1 MISTTLTPQ
10 RYLNLAEQRTEA
22 ARQES
27 VESAAEVDDL
37 DNLNTPEMIM
47 LSAVSGEDAQD
58 RSDRKILMPWVKF
71 LWESYCQCL
80 ELLRTNIRV
89 ERLYHDIAQQAF
101 RFCLKYQRKTEFR
114 KLCDKLRNHLDLVQ
128 KQTPSQMSIN
138 LNNADTQQMNL
149 DTRLVQLDAAIHM
162 ELWQE
167 AYKAVEDIHGL
178 MSLSK
183 KVFQP
188 KMMANYYQKLA
199 LVFWKSCNF
208 LFHAAAVFKHF
219 QLTREMKKNISAEEL
234 AKMASRVLAACL
246 CVPLPSQHPEFDRF
260 IETDRSPAEKM
271 ARLAVLL
278 ALNQPPTRLTLL
290 KDCVRFGVVAGA
302 SQELRDLYNWL
313 EVDFH
318 PLSVCRKVDER
329 LKMIE
334 EQEDFAA
341 IKQYTEPFRD
351 MTLIR
356 LLKQVAQVYQSVS
369 MDRLIALSV
378 FSDRHHM
385 ERLIVECARNN
396 DMQVRIDH
404 RTGSVHFGTDLSE
417 AQRTDLPEGPHI
429 QSMPSEQVRTQLIN
443 MFNVLNKSLDT
454 INPDRLQIETA
465 ELKTKITEAYHQSKV
480 RDHQRLLA
488 RHKIIEERK
497 EWLEKYNNA
506 QQEAAI
512 ESKRKE
518 IERQKA
524 EEAKRLQIEREER
537 EKQRKENEIRD
548 IQAKHTR
555 DKIAQLANT
564 EIGKKVLEGMP
575 AEEIAKMDADEI
587 MAKQVEELEKE
598 KKELQVRLKA
608 QEKKVDHLERAK
620 RLEEIPLLKLQFE
633 EFKEDAKVVWEEQE
647 KDRIEEEKK
656 ERASDIENRDRM
668 VRMRDDKDK
677 YLESLL
683 KERKN
688 VFEKKITEFNV
699 LVDEERKI
707 RLERRKDER
716 QEERRRKWM
725 REREEEEQR
734 RRDEL
739 ALKEREE
746 REAREALE
754 KQREKEEYEKKKAE
768 LEEIERKKREKEREI
783 EERLERERK
792 ERNDKD
798 RDDREGSD
806 RGPWRAGGPRRDD
819 DGPRSSGGA

>member
-1 MISTTLTPQ
+1 
-10 RYLNLAEQRTEA
+10 
-22 ARQES
+22 
-27 VESAAEVDDL
+27 
-37 DNLNTPEMIM
+37 
-47 LSAVSGEDAQD
+47 
-58 RSDRKILMPWVKF
+58 
-71 LWESYCQCL
+71 
-80 ELLRTNIRV
+80 
-89 ERLYHDIAQQAF
+89 
-101 RFCLKYQRKTEFR
+101 
-114 KLCDKLRNHLDLVQ
+114 
-128 KQTPSQMSIN
+128 
-138 LNNADTQQMNL
+138 
-149 DTRLVQLDAAIHM
+149 M

-183 KVFQP
+183 KTFQP

-199 LVFWKSCNF
+199 LVFWKSGNH

-219 QLTREMKKNISAEEL
+219 QLTREMKKNISGEEL
-234 AKMASRVLAACL
+234 GKMANRVVAACL

-271 ARLAVLL
+271 SRLAVLL
-278 ALNQPPTRLTLL
+278 ALAQPPTRTSLL
-290 KDCVRFGVVAGA
+290 KDCNRFGVVANSG
-302 SQELRDLYNWL
+302 QQMRDLYNWL

-318 PLSVCRKVDER
+318 PLQLCEKVDAS
-329 LKMIE
+329 LIAL
-334 EQEDFAA
+334 EQSEDAGVLG
-341 IKQYTEPFRD
+341 QYAQPLRD

-369 MDRLIALSV
+369 MKRLLSLTK
-378 FSDRHHM
+378 FSSHHHM

-429 QSMPSEQVRTQLIN
+429 QSMPSEQVRTQL
-443 MFNVLNKSLDT
+443 MSMMSVLDKSLAT
-454 INPDRLQIETA
+454 IYPDRNKVESA
-465 ELKTKITEAYHQSKV
+465 ELRQRITEAYHQSKV

-620 RLEEIPLLKLQFE
+620 RLEEIPLLKVQFD
-633 EFKEDAKVVWEEQE
+633 EFKEEAKVVWEEQE
-647 KDRIEEEKK
+647 KDRIEGEKK
-656 ERASDIENRDRM
+656 QRASDVENRNRL
-668 VRMRDDKDK
+668 VRMKTD
-677 YLESLL
+677 
-683 KERKN
+683 KERKK
-688 VFEKKITEFNV
+688 ELKR
-699 LVDEERKI
+699 DEESGCEKRKKKSKGEEMNWQL
-707 RLERRKDER
+707 RKGKNVKLEKQLRNNVK
-716 QEERRRKWM
+716 KKNM
-725 REREEEEQR
+725 

-739 ALKEREE
+739 AIKERSKGEE
-746 REAREALE
+746 MNWQL
-754 KQREKEEYEKKKAE
+754 
-768 LEEIERKKREKEREI
+768 RK
-783 EERLERERK
+783 
-792 ERNDKD
+792 
-798 RDDREGSD
+798 
-806 RGPWRAGGPRRDD
+806 
-819 DGPRSSGGA
+819 

>member
-1 MISTTLTPQ
+1 MI
-10 RYLNLAEQRTEA
+10 
-22 ARQES
+22 
-27 VESAAEVDDL
+27 
-37 DNLNTPEMIM
+37 
-47 LSAVSGEDAQD
+47 
-58 RSDRKILMPWVKF
+58 
-71 LWESYCQCL
+71 
-80 ELLRTNIRV
+80 LL
-89 ERLYHDIAQQAF
+89 Q
-101 RFCLKYQRKTEFR
+101 
-114 KLCDKLRNHLDLVQ
+114 
-128 KQTPSQMSIN
+128 
-138 LNNADTQQMNL
+138 
-149 DTRLVQLDAAIHM
+149 
-162 ELWQE
+162 
-167 AYKAVEDIHGL
+167 
-178 MSLSK
+178 
-183 KVFQP
+183 
-188 KMMANYYQKLA
+188 
-199 LVFWKSCNF
+199 
-208 LFHAAAVFKHF
+208 
-219 QLTREMKKNISAEEL
+219 
-234 AKMASRVLAACL
+234 
-246 CVPLPSQHPEFDRF
+246 
-260 IETDRSPAEKM
+260 
-271 ARLAVLL
+271 
-278 ALNQPPTRLTLL
+278 
-290 KDCVRFGVVAGA
+290 
-302 SQELRDLYNWL
+302 
-313 EVDFH
+313 
-318 PLSVCRKVDER
+318 
-329 LKMIE
+329 
-334 EQEDFAA
+334 
-341 IKQYTEPFRD
+341 
-351 MTLIR
+351 
-356 LLKQVAQVYQSVS
+356 
-369 MDRLIALSV
+369 
-378 FSDRHHM
+378 
-385 ERLIVECARNN
+385 
-396 DMQVRIDH
+396 
-404 RTGSVHFGTDLSE
+404 
-417 AQRTDLPEGPHI
+417 
-429 QSMPSEQVRTQLIN
+429 
-443 MFNVLNKSLDT
+443 
-454 INPDRLQIETA
+454 
-465 ELKTKITEAYHQSKV
+465 V

-518 IERQKA
+518 MEKQKL

-537 EKQRKENEIRD
+537 ERQRKENEIKD

-564 EIGKKVLEGMP
+564 EIGQKVLDGMK
-575 AEEIAKMDADEI
+575 AEDIAKMDADEI

-633 EFKEDAKVVWEEQE
+633 ELKEEAKVVWEDQE

-656 ERASDIENRDRM
+656 QRASDIENRDRM

-783 EERLERERK
+783 EEKLEREKK
-792 ERNDKD
+792 ERSENS
-798 RDDREGSD
+798 RDDRLGGD
-806 RGPWRAGGPRRDD
+806 RGGAWRAGGGRKDD
-819 DGPRSSGGA
+819 DDPEVEAVVASKSFGEQEVE

>member
-1 MISTTLTPQ
+1 MI
-10 RYLNLAEQRTEA
+10 
-22 ARQES
+22 
-27 VESAAEVDDL
+27 
-37 DNLNTPEMIM
+37 
-47 LSAVSGEDAQD
+47 
-58 RSDRKILMPWVKF
+58 
-71 LWESYCQCL
+71 
-80 ELLRTNIRV
+80 LL
-89 ERLYHDIAQQAF
+89 Q
-101 RFCLKYQRKTEFR
+101 
-114 KLCDKLRNHLDLVQ
+114 
-128 KQTPSQMSIN
+128 
-138 LNNADTQQMNL
+138 
-149 DTRLVQLDAAIHM
+149 
-162 ELWQE
+162 
-167 AYKAVEDIHGL
+167 
-178 MSLSK
+178 
-183 KVFQP
+183 
-188 KMMANYYQKLA
+188 
-199 LVFWKSCNF
+199 
-208 LFHAAAVFKHF
+208 
-219 QLTREMKKNISAEEL
+219 
-234 AKMASRVLAACL
+234 
-246 CVPLPSQHPEFDRF
+246 
-260 IETDRSPAEKM
+260 
-271 ARLAVLL
+271 
-278 ALNQPPTRLTLL
+278 
-290 KDCVRFGVVAGA
+290 
-302 SQELRDLYNWL
+302 
-313 EVDFH
+313 
-318 PLSVCRKVDER
+318 
-329 LKMIE
+329 
-334 EQEDFAA
+334 
-341 IKQYTEPFRD
+341 
-351 MTLIR
+351 
-356 LLKQVAQVYQSVS
+356 
-369 MDRLIALSV
+369 
-378 FSDRHHM
+378 
-385 ERLIVECARNN
+385 
-396 DMQVRIDH
+396 
-404 RTGSVHFGTDLSE
+404 
-417 AQRTDLPEGPHI
+417 
-429 QSMPSEQVRTQLIN
+429 
-443 MFNVLNKSLDT
+443 
-454 INPDRLQIETA
+454 
-465 ELKTKITEAYHQSKV
+465 V

-518 IERQKA
+518 MEKQKL

-537 EKQRKENEIRD
+537 ERQRKENEIKD

-564 EIGKKVLEGMP
+564 EIGQKVLDGMK
-575 AEEIAKMDADEI
+575 AEDIAKMDADEI

-633 EFKEDAKVVWEEQE
+633 ELKEEAKVVWEEQE

-768 LEEIERKKREKEREI
+768 LEEIERKKSEQVILRI
-783 EERLERERK
+783 
-792 ERNDKD
+792 
-798 RDDREGSD
+798 GT
-806 RGPWRAGGPRRDD
+806 GW
-819 DGPRSSGGA
+819 

>member
-1 MISTTLTPQ
+1 M
-10 RYLNLAEQRTEA
+10 
-22 ARQES
+22 
-27 VESAAEVDDL
+27 
-37 DNLNTPEMIM
+37 
-47 LSAVSGEDAQD
+47 G
-58 RSDRKILMPWVKF
+58 
-71 LWESYCQCL
+71 
-80 ELLRTNIRV
+80 
-89 ERLYHDIAQQAF
+89 
-101 RFCLKYQRKTEFR
+101 
-114 KLCDKLRNHLDLVQ
+114 
-128 KQTPSQMSIN
+128 
-138 LNNADTQQMNL
+138 
-149 DTRLVQLDAAIHM
+149 
-162 ELWQE
+162 
-167 AYKAVEDIHGL
+167 
-178 MSLSK
+178 
-183 KVFQP
+183 
-188 KMMANYYQKLA
+188 
-199 LVFWKSCNF
+199 VFWKSGNF

-219 QLTREMKKNISAEEL
+219 QLTREMKKNISQEEL

-278 ALNQPPTRLTLL
+278 ALSQPPTRLTLL
-290 KDCVRFGVVAGA
+290 KDCVRFGVVGAAGK
-302 SQELRDLYNWL
+302 ELQDLYNWL

-318 PLSVCRKVDER
+318 PLTLCGKVDER
-329 LKMIE
+329 LKLIE
-334 EQEDFAA
+334 ENEDFSS
-341 IKQYTEPFRD
+341 IKQYTEPLRD
-351 MTLIR
+351 MTLVR

-369 MDRLIALSV
+369 MKRLLSLTK
-378 FSDRHHM
+378 FSTHHHM
-385 ERLIVECARNN
+385 EGLIVECARNN

-429 QSMPSEQVRTQLIN
+429 QSMPSEQVRTQL
-443 MFNVLNKSLDT
+443 MSMMSVLDKSLAT
-454 INPDRLQIETA
+454 IHPDRNKVENA
-465 ELKTKITEAYHQSKV
+465 ELRQRITEAYHQSKV

-518 IERQKA
+518 MEKQKL

-537 EKQRKENEIRD
+537 ERQRKENEIKD

-564 EIGKKVLEGMP
+564 EIGQKVLDGMK
-575 AEEIAKMDADEI
+575 AEDIAKMDADEI

-608 QEKKVDHLERAK
+608 QEKKQDHIERAK
-620 RLEEIPLLKLQFE
+620 RLEELPLLKAQHE
-633 EFKEDAKVVWEEQE
+633 ELKEEAKKLWAEQE
-647 KDRIEEEKK
+647 KERIEDLKTNRE
-656 ERASDIENRDRM
+656 SDVINRDRLA
-668 VRMRDDKDK
+668 RMKEDKDK
-677 YLESLL
+677 YLTNLL

-739 ALKEREE
+739 ALKEKEE

-783 EERLERERK
+783 EEQE
-792 ERNDKD
+792 KD
-798 RDDREGSD
+798 RIEEEKKTASK
-806 RGPWRAGGPRRDD
+806 
-819 DGPRSSGGA
+819 

>member
-1 MISTTLTPQ
+1 
-10 RYLNLAEQRTEA
+10 
-22 ARQES
+22 
-27 VESAAEVDDL
+27 
-37 DNLNTPEMIM
+37 
-47 LSAVSGEDAQD
+47 
-58 RSDRKILMPWVKF
+58 
-71 LWESYCQCL
+71 
-80 ELLRTNIRV
+80 
-89 ERLYHDIAQQAF
+89 
-101 RFCLKYQRKTEFR
+101 
-114 KLCDKLRNHLDLVQ
+114 
-128 KQTPSQMSIN
+128 
-138 LNNADTQQMNL
+138 
-149 DTRLVQLDAAIHM
+149 
-162 ELWQE
+162 
-167 AYKAVEDIHGL
+167 
-178 MSLSK
+178 
-183 KVFQP
+183 
-188 KMMANYYQKLA
+188 
-199 LVFWKSCNF
+199 
-208 LFHAAAVFKHF
+208 
-219 QLTREMKKNISAEEL
+219 MKKNISTKEL

-278 ALNQPPTRLTLL
+278 ALSQPPTRLTLL
-290 KDCVRFGVVAGA
+290 KDCVRFGVVGAAGA
-302 SQELRDLYNWL
+302 QMQDLYNWL

-318 PLSVCRKVDER
+318 PLQLCNKVDDK
-329 LKMIE
+329 LKLIE
-334 EQEDFAA
+334 ESEEFSS
-341 IKQYTEPFRD
+341 IKQYTEPLRD

-369 MDRLIALSV
+369 MKRLLSLSK
-378 FSDRHHM
+378 FSTHHHM
-385 ERLIVECARNN
+385 EKLIVECARNN

-404 RTGSVHFGTDLSE
+404 RTGAINFGTDLSE

-429 QSMPSEQVRTQLIN
+429 QSMPSEQVRTQL
-443 MFNVLNKSLDT
+443 MSMMSVLDKTLAT
-454 INPDRLQIETA
+454 IHPDRNKVESA
-465 ELKTKITEAYHQSKV
+465 ELRQRITEAYHQSKV

-633 EFKEDAKVVWEEQE
+633 EFKEESKVLWDEQE
-647 KDRIEEEKK
+647 KERIQKEK
-656 ERASDIENRDRM
+656 EQREVDIVNRDRLA
-668 VRMRDDKDK
+668 RMTADKDS

-683 KERKN
+683 KDRKN
-688 VFEKKITEFNV
+688 LFDKKQSEFEAQV
-699 LVDEERKI
+699 AEERSM
-707 RLERRKDER
+707 RLQRRK
-716 QEERRRKWM
+716 EERMEDRRREWQQ
-725 REREEEEQR
+725 EREEELQR
-734 RRDEL
+734 RRDEA
-739 ALKEREE
+739 ALREREE
-746 REAREALE
+746 REAREAAE
-754 KQREKEEYEKKKAE
+754 KAREMEEYERKQAA
-768 LEEIERKKREKEREI
+768 LEEIERK
-783 EERLERERK
+783 
-792 ERNDKD
+792 
-798 RDDREGSD
+798 
-806 RGPWRAGGPRRDD
+806 
-819 DGPRSSGGA
+819 